1 MSRKAGTVEEYKFT
15 VGSLTAVG
23 SFLDVYTSH
32 PINGTVQSIS
42 VGSNNFVNIGS
53 LAFYFSGTNNSVEQD
68 LILRIRAGSLMR
80 TFYPFVQQVDNQS
93 LAWTAGSVQ
102 TTQVV
107 GNSPIRIV
115 GSGLNDGQSGLYVVI
130 RYI

>member
-53 LAFYFSGTNNSVEQD
+53 LAFYLNKQGGLLQLFQFLLNC
-68 LILRIRAGSLMR
+68 
-80 TFYPFVQQVDNQS
+80 FV
-93 LAWTAGSVQ
+93 LF
-102 TTQVV
+102 
-107 GNSPIRIV
+107 
-115 GSGLNDGQSGLYVVI
+115 LE
-130 RYI
+130 